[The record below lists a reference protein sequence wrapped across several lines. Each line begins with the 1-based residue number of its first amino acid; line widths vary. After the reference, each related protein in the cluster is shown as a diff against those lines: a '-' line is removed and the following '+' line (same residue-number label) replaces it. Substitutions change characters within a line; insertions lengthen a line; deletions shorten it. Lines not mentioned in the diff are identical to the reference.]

1 MNELENMIDRM
12 CDFVMSR
19 HGCDECPLRGN
30 PQGDLCEKYYVY
42 NKELGYEYGEE
53 EHDYE

>member
-30 PQGDLCEKYYVY
+30 MQGDLCEKYYVY
-42 NKELGYEYGEE
+42 NTELGYEYGEE
-53 EHDYE
+53 EQDYE